1 MLNLFAV
8 KNREIY
14 VTKLLKGRIIMA
26 YGLVFDGGGAR
37 GAFHIG
43 VWRALKEQNIDV
55 SVVCGASIG
64 AINAALYI
72 MDDLDKAYEIWSK
85 IDLSDV
91 ILMPEGIK
99 VKEDLFDVRNLP
111 AIARQIKNKKGLDP
125 EPLKKL
131 LKENI
136 SEEKIRGS
144 QVEFGLVAY
153 SITHRKEE
161 ELYINDIPEG
171 ELLEYIM
178 ASACFPGF
186 KAKEINKS
194 LFIDGGVA
202 NNMPVNMLIKKGIK
216 DIITVDVKGVGF
228 YKDFNTAG
236 TNIINVSCKK
246 PYVGTLEFNSDG
258 IKKSIEEGYLETKRA
273 FGELCGKNYFF
284 TNESFI
290 NARKKYS
297 TQIIDGIESGAQ
309 ILDIERLK
317 VWDFNELCSQVTT
330 AFSKVVLTNEIIAQ
344 LNSNKADIHRIF
356 ELVKDEQ
363 RLALLVKLLQKNGYE
378 YLKGKAPKAMGEM
391 YKAANAILYFL

>member
-1 MLNLFAV
+1 MLNLSAV
-8 KNREIY
+8 KNREYY
-14 VTKLLKGRIIMA
+14 VAKLLKGRKIMA

-43 VWRALKEQNIDV
+43 VWKALKEQNIDV

-72 MDDLDKAYEIWSK
+72 MGDLDKAYEIWTK

-91 ILMPEGIK
+91 ISIPDGIK
-99 VKEDLFDVRNLP
+99 IKEDLFDVRNFL
-111 AIARQIKNKKGLDP
+111 AIARQIKDKKGLDTK
-125 EPLKKL
+125 PLKKL
-131 LKENI
+131 LEENI
-136 SEEKIRGS
+136 NESKIRS
-144 QVEFGLVAY
+144 SLIDFGLVTY
-153 SITHRKEE
+153 SITNKKEQA
-161 ELYINDIPEG
+161 LYIDNIPEG

-194 LFIDGGVA
+194 LFVDGGIV
-202 NNMPVNMLIKKGIK
+202 NNMPVNMLTKKGIK
-216 DIITVDVKGVGF
+216 DIIAVDVKGVGF
-228 YKDFNTAG
+228 YKDFNMAG
-236 TNIINVSCKK
+236 RNVINISCKK
-246 PYVGTLEFNSDG
+246 PYVGTLEFKSDG

-290 NARKKYS
+290 KARKKYS
-297 TQIIDGIESGAQ
+297 IQIIDGIESGAQ

-317 VWDFNELCSQVTT
+317 VWDFNELCSEVTT
-330 AFSKVVLTNEIIAQ
+330 AFSKVVLTNEIIAK
-344 LNSNKADIHRIF
+344 LNSNKADIHRVF
-356 ELVKDEQ
+356 ELIKDEQ
-363 RLALLVKLLQKNGYE
+363 RLALLVKLLQKDGYE

-391 YKAANAILYFL
+391 YRAANAILYFL